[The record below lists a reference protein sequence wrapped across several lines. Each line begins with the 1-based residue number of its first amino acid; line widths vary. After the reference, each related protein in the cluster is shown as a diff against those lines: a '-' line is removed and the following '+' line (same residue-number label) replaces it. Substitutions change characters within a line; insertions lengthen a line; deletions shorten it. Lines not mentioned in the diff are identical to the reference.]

1 MTWPSSDSRTPLRRP
16 SIVGRIPIL
25 GSEPMRGNGSFF
37 IIEFCRMVHPA
48 LKLTPEPGLVPPLSD
63 FDEILRRMLAEVKAG
78 RKSCAKIG
86 LGTVLS
92 LSSPTRRGRSEEH
105 TSELQS

>member
-1 MTWPSSDSRTPLRRP
+1 
-16 SIVGRIPIL
+16 
-25 GSEPMRGNGSFF
+25 
-37 IIEFCRMVHPA
+37 MVHPA

-92 LSSPTRRGRSEEH
+92 LSSPTRRGPGRRGRNFE
-105 TSELQS
+105 TQNAGYVKN